1 MSDLVI
7 KPSPGLRGSIVLPGD
22 KSLSHRAVLFS
33 AIAEGETVITGFLT
47 GQDTQHTAK
56 AVQALGIEVEG
67 LGTERLVVHGKGL
80 DGLSEPAEVLD
91 LGNSGT
97 GMRLLAGLLAGQN
110 FFSVLS
116 GDRYLKNRPMARIVE
131 PLRQMGASIDGRSGG
146 KLAPLSIRGGG
157 NAVKPINYVSPV
169 ASAQVKSAV
178 LLAGLYGN
186 GTTSVREPSKSRD
199 HTERMFRFFGL
210 DVKEGG
216 TTVAVQGRQRLR
228 APGPLEIPA
237 DISSAAFF
245 IVAASI
251 VPGSD
256 VTIRNVGVNPTRTGV
271 VDILLQMGADIA
283 FENQR
288 DQAGEP
294 VADIRV
300 RHRKLNAVRIE
311 GTVVP
316 RAIDEL
322 PILSVAAS
330 YAAGT
335 TVIRDAAELRVKES
349 DRISTMAEELRRM
362 GVAVKEF
369 PDGMEIIGRE
379 ALESAECESHGD
391 HRIAMS
397 MAVAG
402 LAARGDTVVRDTSW
416 IDTSFPGFERILR
429 QTAYPSAE

>member
-1 MSDLVI
+1 MSDLLI
-7 KPSPGLRGSIVLPGD
+7 KPSRGLSGEITLPGD

-33 AIAEGETVITGFLT
+33 AIAEGDTIINGFLV
-47 GQDTQHTAK
+47 GEDTQNTAK
-56 AVQALGIEVEG
+56 AVQAMGIAVEG

-80 DGLSEPAEVLD
+80 DGLAEPVDVLD

-116 GDRYLKNRPMARIVE
+116 GDQYLRKRPMARIVE
-131 PLRQMGASIDGRSGG
+131 PLRRMGAAIDGRSGG

-157 NAVKPINYVSPV
+157 SAIKPIDYLSPV
-169 ASAQVKSAV
+169 ASAQVKSAL
-178 LLAGLYGN
+178 LLAGLYADGI
-186 GTTSVREPSKSRD
+186 TSVREPSKSRD

-210 DVKEGG
+210 DVVEEG
-216 TTVAVQGRQRLR
+216 TTVSVRGRQRLR
-228 APGPLEIPA
+228 AKGPLDIPA

-271 VDILLQMGADIA
+271 IDVLLQMGADITLNSRR
-283 FENQR
+283 E
-288 DQAGEP
+288 QAGEP

-300 RHRKLNAVRIE
+300 RHRKLSAARIE
-311 GTVVP
+311 GAVVP
-316 RAIDEL
+316 RAIDEI
-322 PILSVAAS
+322 PVLSVAAS
-330 YAAGT
+330 YAAGK
-335 TVIRDAAELRVKES
+335 TVIKDAAELRVKES
-349 DRISTMAEELRRM
+349 DRIATMAAELRRM
-362 GVAVKEF
+362 GVMVTEF
-369 PDGMEIIGRE
+369 SDGMEIIGRE
-379 ALESAECESHGD
+379 VLDGALCESHGD

-402 LAARGDTVVRDTSW
+402 LAARGDSVVRDTGW

-429 QTAYPSAE
+429 QTAYAPNK